1 MKAPNTTFSLSRISS
16 FWNLDSITSC
26 MATNLTQHTYFCN
39 TYLLME
45 VILDKVESDF
55 TDS

>member
-26 MATNLTQHTYFCN
+26 MATNLTYFCN
-39 TYLLME
+39 TYLRME
-45 VILDKVESDF
+45 VILDKVESYF